1 MQRLF
6 KFCYDYAF
14 AVILLILAL
23 TGYSLWHAQN
33 LTVNVSTES
42 LIPADSP
49 LRLEYQRVTDE
60 FGSDQLALIY
70 VEDEKLFTQE
80 KLEQLKNLSKQLK
93 ALPQVQR
100 VESLFTVNDI
110 RAVNGW
116 VDTSPLLRKIPKTDE
131 KLAQKKQQAIDNPL
145 MRRAIISEDGKATVI
160 TLYLKSPRDIQIER
174 EEAAK
179 EQGGAAAEPLE
190 KNEYDKLVYEGIQNI
205 LLGRN
210 QAPDIELPPGAE
222 KLTPALRERIIAA
235 KKAKIIEPVDYS
247 TKFDRVFQV
256 GSPAL
261 HVLMAQYIFDD
272 MKVMLPLACLILVIL
287 LGAMMRSFQAA
298 IIPVLNFIISTAFTG
313 AAMVHLGIPLS
324 MLTYIVPALILIIGA
339 TEDVHILNEF
349 REAKA
354 QGKTGP
360 DLVVF
365 IAQHIGLTLF
375 LTGLT
380 TSLGFAVTGISSLAI
395 MQEFGLVAAIAILS
409 RFLVSLTF
417 LPAWLRIFGRFIKPM
432 KHPHGNGESPANS
445 PSEKFINL
453 LREKLIKH
461 PRNVIIGFVLIA
473 LPCLALIPQIRVSND
488 LISFL
493 KPDSDIV
500 QELDLVAEQ
509 LSGSKVIY
517 ITFYGSEGEFKKHDS
532 LQKLRAFTEKLSAD
546 ERIDTATSVADY
558 ISLVNQA
565 MTGGELNNR
574 RIPDNDNLI
583 AQYLVFFH
591 SSDLQ
596 PYVANKFGTANIVI
610 RSNLS
615 DSSELN
621 ALVEEIRQ
629 AVNSGEYGRHR
640 YSITGK
646 SVMVASAVDK
656 IISGQVISLSSMTAL
671 LFAIVG
677 LLFVSSRAATLA
689 VLSNLFP
696 VVVVFGVMAAFGVT
710 LNVGTCMV
718 AAITIGIAVDDTLHM
733 MVRYNKE
740 LKRLKDEHRAILSSV
755 KAELTPVI
763 TTSLGL
769 AGGFI
774 ILGFSSF
781 VPVMQFGLLSALV
794 MVLALIA
801 DVILT
806 PVLLSTTRL
815 ITLWDVLG
823 FNLRKALLERST
835 MFDGLTKW
843 QAKKLILLAN
853 LEEREI
859 GEFVVR
865 EGEVGNSMYVVI
877 DGELEV
883 SKKIDGNKIVLTK
896 LTLGDVFGEVSLIC
910 DIKRTASVIASTD
923 ARLLRLNW
931 SELENLQRYN
941 PFLSSRLFLNL
952 SRILCQRLQSSNERI
967 ESPAPFPTRTPFKSR
982 SRGQR
987 SGSES

>member
-6 KFCYDYAF
+6 KFCYEYAWV
-14 AVILLILAL
+14 VIVLVLAL
-23 TGYSLWHAQN
+23 TGYCVWQAKN
-33 LTVNVSTES
+33 LTVNVSTDS
-42 LIPADSP
+42 LIPEDSP
-49 LRLEYQRVTDE
+49 LRQEYQRVTDE
-60 FGSDQLALIY
+60 FGSDELALIY
-70 VEDEKLFTQE
+70 VQDDQLFTVE
-80 KLEQLKNLSKQLK
+80 KLELLQDLGKQLK
-93 ALPQVQR
+93 SLPEVQR
-100 VESLFTVNDI
+100 VESLFTVSDI
-110 RAVNGW
+110 RSVNGW
-116 VDTSPLLRKIPKTDE
+116 IDTSPLLRKIPKTPEQLIE
-131 KLAQKKQQAIDNPL
+131 KQQQAIDNPL
-145 MRRAIISEDGKATVI
+145 MRRAIISEDGNATLI
-160 TLYLKSPRDIQIER
+160 TLYLKAPRDIQAER
-174 EEAAK
+174 DKAAK
-179 EQGGAAAEPLE
+179 ESGEPAIPLE
-190 KNEYDKLVYEGIQNI
+190 KSEYDKIVYESIQDI

-210 QAPDIELPPGAE
+210 EAPKPTLPPGAE
-222 KLTPALRERIIAA
+222 NLSAELQERILAA
-235 KKAKIIEPVDYS
+235 KLEKLVEPVDYT
-247 TKFDRVFQV
+247 TKFDRAFQV

-272 MKVMLPLACLILVIL
+272 MKVMLPIACLILVIL
-287 LGAMMRSFQAA
+287 LGLMMRSAQAA
-298 IIPVLNFIISTAFTG
+298 IIPVLNFVISTAFTG
-313 AAMVHLGIPLS
+313 ALMVHLDIPLS

-339 TEDVHILNEF
+339 TEDVHILNEY

-354 QGKTGP
+354 QGLTGV
-360 DLVVF
+360 DAVAF

-395 MQEFGLVAAIAILS
+395 MQEFGAVAAAAILS
-409 RFLVSLTF
+409 RFVVSLTF
-417 LPAWLRIFGRFIKPM
+417 LPAWLRLFGRFIKPAA
-432 KHPHGNGESPANS
+432 PQSEDASSSP
-445 PSEKFINL
+445 KRLDDRVVKI
-453 LREKLIKH
+453 LREKLITQ
-461 PRNVIIGFVLIA
+461 PRNVILAFILVSI
-473 LPCLALIPQIRVSND
+473 PCLALIPQIRVSND

-500 QELDLVAEQ
+500 QELDLVADK
-509 LSGSKVIY
+509 LSGSKVVY
-517 ITFYGSEGEFKKHDS
+517 VTFYGSEGEFKKHGS
-532 LQKLRAFTEKLSAD
+532 LQNLEAFTNWLRAD
-546 ERIDTATSVADY
+546 ERIDTAASVSDY
-558 ISLVNQA
+558 IALVNQA
-565 MTGGELNNR
+565 MTGGEIANR
-574 RIPDNDNLI
+574 QIPDNDALI

-596 PYVANKFGTANIVI
+596 PYVANQFGTANVVL

-621 ALVEEIRQ
+621 ALVEDIRE
-629 AVNSGEYGRHR
+629 AMNSGEFGSHR

-656 IISGQVISLSSMTAL
+656 IISGQVVSLTSMTAL

-677 LLFVSSRAATLA
+677 LLFVSTRAASLA
-689 VLSNLFP
+689 VLSNIFP
-696 VVVVFGVMAAFGVT
+696 VVMVFGVMAAFGVT

-740 LKRLKDEHRAILSSV
+740 LKRLKDEHLAILSSV
-755 KAELTPVI
+755 KAELYPVI

-781 VPVMQFGLLSALV
+781 VPVMQFGLLSAMV
-794 MVLALIA
+794 MILALIA
-801 DVILT
+801 DIILT

-835 MFDGLTKW
+835 MFQGLTQW

-859 GEFVVR
+859 GEYVVR
-865 EGEVGNSMYVVI
+865 EGDVGDSMYVVI

-883 SKKIDGNKIVLTK
+883 SKVIDGNKVILTK
-896 LTLGDVFGEVSLIC
+896 LTLGDVFGEVALIS
-910 DIKRTASVIASTD
+910 DIKRTANVIASTD

-931 SELENLQRYN
+931 SELQNLQHYN

-952 SRILCQRLQSSNERI
+952 SRILCQRLKSSNERI

-982 SRGQR
+982 SRRQR
-987 SGSES
+987 PTGEQ